1 MSSSSI
7 SNEVQDCAQHET
19 HKFTCMSGHQLKQA
33 QPPNQIAMYD
43 VQIYT
48 IQISIQM
55 QKTSICNN
63 DLYM

>member
-1 MSSSSI
+1 M
-7 SNEVQDCAQHET
+7 SNEVRDCVQHET
-19 HKFTCMSGHQLKQA
+19 HKFTCMSGHQLKQV

-43 VQIYT
+43 IQIDT

-55 QKTSICNN
+55 QITSVCNN